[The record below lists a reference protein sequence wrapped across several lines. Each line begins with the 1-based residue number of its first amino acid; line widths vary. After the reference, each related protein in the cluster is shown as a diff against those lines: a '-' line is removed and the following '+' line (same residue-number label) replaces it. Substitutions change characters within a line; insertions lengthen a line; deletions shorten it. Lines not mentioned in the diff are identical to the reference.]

1 MGLVPSEL
9 PDNAL
14 EPAGLALAVGMEAL
28 AGIALGLAM
37 AALGGC
43 MVPFE
48 IFPDGL
54 RTVAH
59 ITPHAW
65 AIDAFTEV
73 IQRGG
78 GLGQIGLELTVLVL
92 YGGALLAAASYTLR
106 RAIIG

>member
-1 MGLVPSEL
+1 MAVGLSL
-9 PDNAL
+9 
-14 EPAGLALAVGMEAL
+14 GLAL
-28 AGIALGLAM
+28 

-48 IFPDGL
+48 VFPGWL
-54 RTVAH
+54 QTVAH
-59 ITPHAW
+59 VTPHAW

-78 GLGQIGLELTVLVL
+78 GLGQIGLELAVLVL